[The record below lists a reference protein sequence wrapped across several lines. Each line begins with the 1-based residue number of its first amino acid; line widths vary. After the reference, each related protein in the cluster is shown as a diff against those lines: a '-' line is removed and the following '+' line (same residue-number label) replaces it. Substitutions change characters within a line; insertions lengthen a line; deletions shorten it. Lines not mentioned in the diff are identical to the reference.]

1 LKEYIAFANSI
12 ENNRIRRKVESQ
24 LGRKAILLRQVL
36 SAEGFSAKLMPV
48 ATDHISNVMV
58 MLPREIVLDDMD
70 FISSCMPIA

>member
-48 ATDHISNVMV
+48 ATDHIVTRTTAATPVSNH
-58 MLPREIVLDDMD
+58 PPFENTK
-70 FISSCMPIA
+70 